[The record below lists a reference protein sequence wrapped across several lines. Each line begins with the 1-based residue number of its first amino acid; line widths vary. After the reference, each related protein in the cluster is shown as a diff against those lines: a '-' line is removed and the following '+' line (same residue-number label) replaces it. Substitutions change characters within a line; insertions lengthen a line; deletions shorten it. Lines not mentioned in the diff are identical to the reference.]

1 MGLIILKGFFIDVI
15 ATECNDTKKS
25 DLKAA
30 VNYKISFMQYLE
42 I

>member
-1 MGLIILKGFFIDVI
+1 MGLIILKGFFI
-15 ATECNDTKKS
+15 DTKKS